1 VVSTLISPTAP
12 VKALFCV
19 VFPLLNC
26 SVVGIILSYSLY
38 LLLRA
43 YIN

>member
-1 VVSTLISPTAP
+1 
-12 VKALFCV
+12 V

-26 SVVGIILSYSLY
+26 SVVGIIISYSLY